1 MENSLLNDIPA
12 DSLNL
17 KTSKKT
23 IRRKSTQIIG
33 KRDSLTNP
41 EASARE

>member
-17 KTSKKT
+17 KTSKKP